1 MGPTKENILYKYR
14 RYTTIFVLVFSAIG
28 LVLDTLQQRT
38 VISLWLTGQ
47 ANRQVSFSS
56 GNPEFM
62 GNLHLIILN
71 LVTLTTILILLI
83 ALIRRSISVS
93 KTTIVYAVTLSLNLF
108 MAYRLY
114 FLQTDN
120 MVSYVLR
127 DLVIFFI
134 LIFIVATCTN
144 TFFTVAIFVTASV
157 FYIFLAILSKD
168 TFLKENIPMF
178 VMLTGAFAY
187 VFRKIVLI
195 LEKSIGR
202 QEEEAIRITE
212 LSRFKERMSHMLLHD
227 IKVPMN
233 SIIMLSHSPS
243 STSNIQKI
251 NYHASKVAL
260 MLGNILD
267 VESGNIIRI
276 KLSKSTFR
284 LSDFIGEAIEQVH
297 YHTLLKNITI
307 QKNIPEI
314 SVPIYGD
321 RNLLERCMVNIID
334 NAIKY
339 SPENRMIEITGELL
353 EDKISISVTDQ
364 GPGIDVSER
373 DKIFELFYTIPENS
387 GKGKSSGIGLTFCK
401 MVVDAHDGN
410 IAVHSDSEGGTKFT
424 ITLPFHTSLNENS
437 ILQVQDLSGKISPES
452 LLLLKHHIAKLK
464 SLKYYQLSE
473 ILHIFHDIPMNGNE
487 QIRKEIEMIKEMAL
501 SCDENKFDNLLKI
514 LK

>member
-1 MGPTKENILYKYR
+1 
-14 RYTTIFVLVFSAIG
+14 
-28 LVLDTLQQRT
+28 
-38 VISLWLTGQ
+38 
-47 ANRQVSFSS
+47 
-56 GNPEFM
+56 
-62 GNLHLIILN
+62 
-71 LVTLTTILILLI
+71 
-83 ALIRRSISVS
+83 
-93 KTTIVYAVTLSLNLF
+93 
-108 MAYRLY
+108 
-114 FLQTDN
+114 
-120 MVSYVLR
+120 
-127 DLVIFFI
+127 
-134 LIFIVATCTN
+134 
-144 TFFTVAIFVTASV
+144 
-157 FYIFLAILSKD
+157 
-168 TFLKENIPMF
+168 
-178 VMLTGAFAY
+178 
-187 VFRKIVLI
+187 
-195 LEKSIGR
+195 
-202 QEEEAIRITE
+202 
-212 LSRFKERMSHMLLHD
+212 
-227 IKVPMN
+227 
-233 SIIMLSHSPS
+233 
-243 STSNIQKI
+243 
-251 NYHASKVAL
+251 
-260 MLGNILD
+260 
-267 VESGNIIRI
+267 
-276 KLSKSTFR
+276 
-284 LSDFIGEAIEQVH
+284 
-297 YHTLLKNITI
+297 
-307 QKNIPEI
+307 
-314 SVPIYGD
+314 
-321 RNLLERCMVNIID
+321 MVNIID